1 MDVIVSFPGAHGF
14 AWNLE
19 KHGELAKVWQWPCWQ
34 AVFFFPTHKL
44 MATVFIPCLLLL
56 MAPITVVTVSISTDK
71 NKVLAVVCQMEVEDR
86 VCRKAKVQTPG

>member
-1 MDVIVSFPGAHGF
+1 MDLRGTLRNTANSLKSGSDP
-14 AWNLE
+14 
-19 KHGELAKVWQWPCWQ
+19 
-34 AVFFFPTHKL
+34 VFFFPTHKL